1 MFFVTIRNICNAYRP
16 INVVVVVVVVVV
28 FVVVVYVKTCYFDIV
43 PLKMH

>member
-1 MFFVTIRNICNAYRP
+1 VFFVTTRSICNAYRP
-16 INVVVVVVVVVV
+16 INVVVVVVVV